1 MRGVGLA
8 LFTENNT
15 AERWQNE
22 SNRIAEILRQFS
34 LGGIDV
40 VALGSQLQDEGAKSF
55 VKSWAEL
62 MEVITSKCPVAAG
75 RIGQAASMYVKHSC
89 SRVLKPI

>member
-55 VKSWAEL
+55 IKSWAEL
-62 MEVITSKCPVAAG
+62 MEVITSKGARLLQVG
-75 RIGQAASMYVKHSC
+75 
-89 SRVLKPI
+89 

>member
-1 MRGVGLA
+1 MRGVGFA

-15 AERWQNE
+15 AERWQKE

-62 MEVITSKCPVAAG
+62 MEVITSKGARLLQVG
-75 RIGQAASMYVKHSC
+75 
-89 SRVLKPI
+89 

>member
-1 MRGVGLA
+1 MRGVGFA

-62 MEVITSKCPVAAG
+62 MEVITSKGARLLQVG
-75 RIGQAASMYVKHSC
+75 
-89 SRVLKPI
+89 